1 MPINGATPPHRHGGA
16 AVAAT
21 VIQGRILNQMICPD
35 GHVEGPS
42 VYEKGDSWYE
52 MPGCHHVRS
61 ENVGDEEVVFVAN
74 FVVEQRLVEEKGVLT
89 ALVQIDAEEEERVL
103 TPS

>member
-1 MPINGATPPHRHGGA
+1 
-16 AVAAT
+16 
-21 VIQGRILNQMICPD
+21 MICPD